1 MAIPSFFHPDL
12 NNRVSIIELEPGEAS
27 HAVKARR
34 LRVGDAV
41 RIFNGNGLSANGIL
55 QSIERRAVTLELH
68 DFEEHSRPEQ
78 GISVAVAI
86 PKGDR
91 QKVLIDALTQLGVF
105 EIIPLRCE
113 RSVSKIS
120 KNTVE
125 KWQRVAIE
133 ACKQSQN
140 PWLPN
145 VLAELSLDELLSES
159 MRAFYYA
166 DAGGQAVAELKNKA
180 STSLLA
186 TIIVGPEGG
195 FTSQEFTKLEQNS
208 ISSFK
213 LGPYILRTEA
223 AAIAAVAAFIS

>member
-1 MAIPSFFHPDL
+1 MAIPSFFHPGL
-12 NNRVSIIELEPGEAS
+12 NNRESTIELEPSEAS

-34 LRVGDAV
+34 LRVGDTV
-41 RIFNGNGLSANGIL
+41 RIFNGNGLSANGVL

-68 DFEEHSRPEQ
+68 EFEMHSRPEQ
-78 GISVAVAI
+78 AISVAVAI

-91 QKVLIDALTQLGVF
+91 QKVLIDNLTQLGLF
-105 EIIPLRCE
+105 EIIPLRCD
-113 RSVSKIS
+113 RSVTKTS
-120 KNTVE
+120 KNTLE

-140 PWLPN
+140 PWLPK
-145 VLAELSLDELLSES
+145 VLGERSLDELLSES
-159 MRAFYYA
+159 ERSLYYA
-166 DAGGQAVAELKNKA
+166 DACGEPISDVKKTV
-180 STSLLA
+180 STSSLV

-195 FTSQEFTKLEQNS
+195 FTLQEFTKLEQNS

>member
-1 MAIPSFFHPDL
+1 MAIPSFFHPNLIKD
-12 NNRVSIIELEPGEAS
+12 VSIIDLDPSEAS
-27 HAVKARR
+27 HAVKVRR

-41 RIFNGNGLSANGIL
+41 RIFNGEGLSSNGVL
-55 QSIERRAVTLELH
+55 QSFERRAVKVELLG
-68 DFEEHSRPEQ
+68 FEEHPRPDQ
-78 GISVAVAI
+78 IVSVAVAI

-113 RSVSKIS
+113 RSVTKSS

-125 KWQRVAIE
+125 KWQRAAIE

-145 VLAELSLDELLSES
+145 ISDEQSIEQLLAQST
-159 MRAFYYA
+159 RAFYYA
-166 DAGGQAVAELKNKA
+166 DATGDLVSELRDQPQR
-180 STSLLA
+180 SMLT

-195 FTSQEFTKLEQNS
+195 FTPNEFSTFEQKS
-208 ISSFK
+208 IPSFK

-223 AAIAAVAAFIS
+223 AAIAAVAAFIA

>member
-12 NNRVSIIELEPGEAS
+12 NNRASVIELEPGEAS

-34 LRVGDAV
+34 LKVGDAV
-41 RIFNGNGLSANGIL
+41 RIINGNGLSANGVL

-78 GISVAVAI
+78 VISVAVAI

-113 RSVSKIS
+113 RSVSKSS

-140 PWLPN
+140 PWLPK
-145 VLAELSLDELLSES
+145 VLAEHSLDELLIEGE
-159 MRAFYYA
+159 RALYYA
-166 DAGGQAVAELKNKA
+166 DAGGEAVAELKNKA
-180 STSLLA
+180 STSSLA